1 MTGTRS
7 CLVGSQSPHVLQS
20 RLPTC
25 AGHRVTGVPAGVVY
39 CSPSHSG
46 VLRSWGLLDPGA
58 FCVVMVTAARQP
70 AWMASSACSKVSHD
84 AMVRP
89 LRCEPLFLKK

>member
-39 CSPSHSG
+39 CWPFHS
-46 VLRSWGLLDPGA
+46 VVFRSWGLLAPGA
-58 FCVVMVTAARQP
+58 LWVVMVTAARQP
-70 AWMASSACSKVSHD
+70 ASTALSACSKVSHD
-84 AMVRP
+84 AMLRP
-89 LRCEPLFLKK
+89 LEV